1 MRPAMITRSNYPSS
15 PVETT
20 GPADTARLLDAARAA
35 DTGSQAGMAG
45 QADTRRPSTG
55 NLASNDQSAN
65 SLSSDNLCNDRQA
78 ANRQAV
84 DRQVADSLAATTGQA
99 DTASQTGASSQMAQ
113 ANRLEHVKK
122 ARSAYQAAVLRQ
134 TASAS
139 QTIPARQAAP
149 ANRAA
154 SLSPATLA
162 PQAAPAAQAAASAKR
177 TRCPVCLRAA
187 ASCIC
192 HWIAPLSHAVD
203 VLILQH
209 PLEVHNAKGSARLLH
224 LSLPN
229 SRMLTGEHFPPDPL
243 AALLAGKHNVLLYP
257 DTPGDR
263 SLGIAPPPALD
274 PAMLLDPAQLRLVVL
289 DGTWRKSRKMLYL
302 NPQLQQLPRLPLRDT
317 PASHYLIRKAHA
329 PDQLSTLEATCYALM
344 QLEHDVPRFVPLIAA
359 FDGFVAQ
366 QLSYVMPHAEK
377 V

>member
-1 MRPAMITRSNYPSS
+1 MTTRSTIDP
-15 PVETT
+15 
-20 GPADTARLLDAARAA
+20 
-35 DTGSQAGMAG
+35 
-45 QADTRRPSTG
+45 
-55 NLASNDQSAN
+55 
-65 SLSSDNLCNDRQA
+65 
-78 ANRQAV
+78 
-84 DRQVADSLAATTGQA
+84 
-99 DTASQTGASSQMAQ
+99 SQTGAA
-113 ANRLEHVKK
+113 H
-122 ARSAYQAAVLRQ
+122 
-134 TASAS
+134 
-139 QTIPARQAAP
+139 
-149 ANRAA
+149 
-154 SLSPATLA
+154 
-162 PQAAPAAQAAASAKR
+162 PAATVKR
-177 TRCPVCLRAA
+177 TRCPVCLRAT

-192 HWIAPLSHAVD
+192 RWISAVPHTVE

-229 SRMLTGEHFPPDPL
+229 SRMLTGEQFAPAIL
-243 AALLAGKHNVLLYP
+243 AGLLADKHNVLLYP

-274 PAMLLDPAQLRLVVL
+274 PAILLDPAQLRLVVL

-344 QLEHDVPRFVPLIAA
+344 QLEQDVPRFVPLIAA

-366 QLSYVMPHAEK
+366 QLSYVMPHGEK
-377 V
+377 A